1 MCSIHLYHTWWRVR
15 RVICRASKQF
25 LAKPQALFTG
35 PVLQEVMQ
43 REEGCSM
50 KGSNFSPIYCQM
62 HTVHVFAGRAVP
74 QWTALLR
81 CLMACRVLRVF
92 LFSLFLDLD
101 LRNSSC
107 IDIYVG
113 SLIYQA
119 LWYSSTPTVCLGREN
134 QTNSGGSLVPTPA
147 IMHIMKRM
155 CVLPG
160 AKPAC
165 DQHTCAGPLFLLHV
179 IHFRHQSRVV
189 STSERV
195 TQGET
200 SDKKVHMHPWL
211 QS

>member
-15 RVICRASKQF
+15 RVICRASEQF
-25 LAKPQALFTG
+25 LAKSQAFFTG

-43 REEGCSM
+43 RGEGCSM

-81 CLMACRVLRVF
+81 CVMVCRVLRVF
-92 LFSLFLDLD
+92 LFSLFLDPD

-107 IDIYVG
+107 IDIYLG

-134 QTNSGGSLVPTPA
+134 QTNSGDSLVPTPA
-147 IMHIMKRM
+147 IMHIMKRCEV
-155 CVLPG
+155 CVPRSNTCSWPTHLCWPALP
-160 AKPAC
+160 
-165 DQHTCAGPLFLLHV
+165 
-179 IHFRHQSRVV
+179 
-189 STSERV
+189 V
-195 TQGET
+195 TWD
-200 SDKKVHMHPWL
+200 SF
-211 QS
+211 